1 MISVFDLTKIR
12 TRLAA
17 SLEEATGLHVVAHDV
32 DRPNPPEISV
42 LAGSPWVQ
50 ASEMP
55 TYGQPWDLYLQLI
68 VTVPRGKQA
77 ENIEGLEMAVS
88 LILSA
93 LAYAGEWTIDS
104 VSQPYVLAGETYQL
118 PAVTVNIHGPIR
130 N

>member
-1 MISVFDLTKIR
+1 MTSVFDLTKIR
-12 TRLAA
+12 TRLAT

-68 VTVPRGKQA
+68 VTVPRGKRR
-77 ENIEGLEMAVS
+77 EIIEGLEMTVS
-88 LILSA
+88 LILST

-104 VSQPYVLAGETYQL
+104 VSQPYTLAGETYQL

>member
-1 MISVFDLTKIR
+1 MTNMFDLTKIR

-50 ASEMP
+50 TSEMP

-68 VTVPRGKQA
+68 VIVPRGKQT
-77 ENIEGLEMAVS
+77 EIIEGLEMAVS

-93 LAYAGEWTIDS
+93 LAYAGEWTIDN
-104 VSQPYVLAGETYQL
+104 VSQPYTLAGETYQL

>member
-1 MISVFDLTKIR
+1 MTSVFDLTKIR

-32 DRPNPPEISV
+32 DRPNPPEIAV

-68 VTVPRGKQA
+68 VTAPRGRQH
-77 ENIEGLEMAVS
+77 EIIEGLEMAVS

-93 LAYAGEWTIDS
+93 LAYAGEWTVDS
-104 VSQPYVLAGETYQL
+104 VSQPYTLAGETYQL
-118 PAVTVNIHGPIR
+118 PAVTISVHGPIR

>member
-1 MISVFDLTKIR
+1 MTNMFDLTKIR

-50 ASEMP
+50 TSETP

-68 VTVPRGKQA
+68 VTVPRGKQT
-77 ENIEGLEMAVS
+77 EIIEGLEMAVS
-88 LILSA
+88 LVLSA
-93 LAYAGEWTIDS
+93 LAYAGEWTIDN
-104 VSQPYVLAGETYQL
+104 VSQPYTLAGETYQL

>member
-1 MISVFDLTKIR
+1 MTNMFDLTKIR

-50 ASEMP
+50 TSETP

-68 VTVPRGKQA
+68 VTVPRGKQT
-77 ENIEGLEMAVS
+77 EIIEGLEMAVS

-93 LAYAGEWTIDS
+93 VAYAGEWTIDN
-104 VSQPYVLAGETYQL
+104 VSQPYTLAGETYQL

>member
-1 MISVFDLTKIR
+1 MTNMFDLTKIR

-50 ASEMP
+50 TSETP

-68 VTVPRGKQA
+68 VTVPRGKQT
-77 ENIEGLEMAVS
+77 EIIEGLEMAVS

-93 LAYAGEWTIDS
+93 LAYAGEWTIDN
-104 VSQPYVLAGETYQL
+104 VSQPYTLAGETYQL

>member
-1 MISVFDLTKIR
+1 MFDLTKIR
-12 TRLAA
+12 TRLAT

-32 DRPNPPEISV
+32 DRPNPPEIAV

-68 VTVPRGKQA
+68 VTVPRGEQR
-77 ENIEGLEMAVS
+77 EIIEGLEMAVS

-93 LAYAGEWTIDS
+93 LAYAGEWTVDS
-104 VSQPYVLAGETYQL
+104 VSQPYALAGETYQL

>member
-1 MISVFDLTKIR
+1 MMFDLTKIR
-12 TRLAA
+12 TQLAA
-17 SLEEATGLHVVAHDV
+17 SLEEATGLHVVACDV

-42 LAGSPWVQ
+42 IAGSPWVQ
-50 ASEMP
+50 ASETA

-77 ENIEGLEMAVS
+77 EIIEGLEMAVS
-88 LILSA
+88 LVLSA
-93 LAYAGEWTIDS
+93 LAYAGEWVVDS
-104 VSQPYVLAGETYQL
+104 VSQPYTLAGETYQL

>member
-1 MISVFDLTKIR
+1 MTNMFDLTKLR
-12 TRLAA
+12 TQLAT
-17 SLEEATGLHVVAHDV
+17 SIEEATGLHVVAHDV
-32 DRPNPPEISV
+32 DRPNPPEIAI

-50 ASEMP
+50 PSEMP

-68 VTVPRGKQA
+68 VTVPRGKQT
-77 ENIEGLEMAVS
+77 EIIEGLEMAVS

-93 LAYAGEWTIDS
+93 LAYAGEWTVDS

-118 PAVTVNIHGPIR
+118 PAVTISVHGPIR

>member
-1 MISVFDLTKIR
+1 MTSVFDLTKTR
-12 TRLAA
+12 TGLAA

-77 ENIEGLEMAVS
+77 EIIEGLEMAVS

-93 LAYAGEWTIDS
+93 LAYAGEWTIDN
-104 VSQPYVLAGETYQL
+104 VSQPYTLAGETYQL
-118 PAVTVNIHGPIR
+118 PAVTVNIHGPIQ

>member
-1 MISVFDLTKIR
+1 MFDLTKIR

-50 ASEMP
+50 TSEMS

-77 ENIEGLEMAVS
+77 EIIEGLEMAVS

-93 LAYAGEWTIDS
+93 LAYAGEWTID
-104 VSQPYVLAGETYQL
+104 VAPGPPRGAGETYHP
-118 PAVTVNIHGPIR
+118 PAVTVNVHGPIR

>member
-1 MISVFDLTKIR
+1 MFDLTKIR
-12 TRLAA
+12 TWLAA

-50 ASEMP
+50 TSEMP

-68 VTVPRGKQA
+68 VTVPRGKQT
-77 ENIEGLEMAVS
+77 EIIEGLEMAVS

-93 LAYAGEWTIDS
+93 LAYAGEWTIDN
-104 VSQPYVLAGETYQL
+104 VSQPYTLAGETYQL

>member
-1 MISVFDLTKIR
+1 MFDLTKIR

-50 ASEMP
+50 TSEMP

-68 VTVPRGKQA
+68 VTVPRGKQT
-77 ENIEGLEMAVS
+77 EIIEGLEMVVS

-93 LAYAGEWTIDS
+93 LAYAGEWTIDN
-104 VSQPYVLAGETYQL
+104 VSQPYTLAGDTYQL

>member
-1 MISVFDLTKIR
+1 MFDLTKIR
-12 TRLAA
+12 TQLAT
-17 SLEEATGLHVVAHDV
+17 SLGEATGLHVVAHDV

-50 ASEMP
+50 ASEMS

-68 VTVPRGKQA
+68 VTAPRGKQN
-77 ENIEGLEMAVS
+77 EIIEGLEMAVS

-93 LAYAGEWTIDS
+93 LAYAGEWAVDS
-104 VSQPYVLAGETYQL
+104 VSQPYMLAGETYQL

>member
-1 MISVFDLTKIR
+1 MTNMFDLTKIR

-50 ASEMP
+50 TSEMP
-55 TYGQPWDLYLQLI
+55 TCGQPWDLYLQLI
-68 VTVPRGKQA
+68 VTVPRGKQT
-77 ENIEGLEMAVS
+77 EIVEGLEMAVS

-93 LAYAGEWTIDS
+93 LAYAGEWTIDN
-104 VSQPYVLAGETYQL
+104 VSQPYTLAGETYQL

>member
-1 MISVFDLTKIR
+1 MMFDLTKIR
-12 TRLAA
+12 TRLVA

-32 DRPNPPEISV
+32 DRPNPPEVSV
-42 LAGSPWVQ
+42 IAGSPWVQ

-55 TYGQPWDLYLQLI
+55 TYGQPWDAHLLLV

-77 ENIEGLEMAVS
+77 EIIEGLEMAVS

-93 LAYAGEWTIDS
+93 LAYTGEWTVDS
-104 VSQPYVLAGETYQL
+104 VSQPYTLAGETYQL

>member
-1 MISVFDLTKIR
+1 MFDLTKIR
-12 TRLAA
+12 TRLAV

-32 DRPNPPEISV
+32 DRPNPPEVSV

-50 ASEMP
+50 TSEMS

-68 VTVPRGKQA
+68 VTIPRGKQT
-77 ENIEGLEMAVS
+77 EIIEGLEMAVS
-88 LILSA
+88 LILGA
-93 LAYAGEWTIDS
+93 LAYAGEWTIDN
-104 VSQPYVLAGETYQL
+104 VSQPYTLAGETYQL

>member
-1 MISVFDLTKIR
+1 MTNMFDLTKIR

-50 ASEMP
+50 TSEMP
-55 TYGQPWDLYLQLI
+55 THGQPWDLYLQLI
-68 VTVPRGKQA
+68 VTVPRGKQT
-77 ENIEGLEMAVS
+77 EIIEGLEMAVS

-93 LAYAGEWTIDS
+93 LAYAGEWTIDN
-104 VSQPYVLAGETYQL
+104 VSQPYTLAGETYQL

>member
-1 MISVFDLTKIR
+1 MTNMFDLTKIR

-50 ASEMP
+50 TSEMP

-68 VTVPRGKQA
+68 VTVPRGKQT
-77 ENIEGLEMAVS
+77 EIIEGLEMAVS

-93 LAYAGEWTIDS
+93 LAYAGEWTIDN
-104 VSQPYVLAGETYQL
+104 VSQPYTLAGETYQL
-118 PAVTVNIHGPIR
+118 PAVTVKIHGPIR

>member
-1 MISVFDLTKIR
+1 MFDLTKIR
-12 TRLAA
+12 TRLAT
-17 SLEEATGLHVVAHDV
+17 SLGEATGLHVVAHDV

-68 VTVPRGKQA
+68 VTAPRGKQN
-77 ENIEGLEMAVS
+77 EIIEGLEMAVS

-93 LAYAGEWTIDS
+93 LAFAGEWTVDS

-118 PAVTVNIHGPIR
+118 PAVTISVHGPIR

>member
-1 MISVFDLTKIR
+1 MTSMFDLTKIR
-12 TRLAA
+12 TCLAA

-55 TYGQPWDLYLQLI
+55 TYGQPWELYLQLI
-68 VTVPRGKQA
+68 VTVPRGKQS
-77 ENIEGLEMAVS
+77 EIIEGLEMTVS

-93 LAYAGEWTIDS
+93 LAYAGEWTVDS
-104 VSQPYVLAGETYQL
+104 VSQPYTLAGETYQL

>member
-1 MISVFDLTKIR
+1 MFDLTKIR

-32 DRPNPPEISV
+32 DRPNPPEIAV

-50 ASEMP
+50 ALEMP
-55 TYGQPWDLYLQLI
+55 TYGQPWDLYLQLV
-68 VTVPRGKQA
+68 VTAPRGKQC
-77 ENIEGLEMAVS
+77 EIIEGLEMAVS

-93 LAYAGEWTIDS
+93 LAYAGEWTVDS
-104 VSQPYVLAGETYQL
+104 VSQPYTLAGETYQL

>member
-1 MISVFDLTKIR
+1 MTNMFELTKIR

-50 ASEMP
+50 TSETP

-68 VTVPRGKQA
+68 VTVPRGKQT
-77 ENIEGLEMAVS
+77 EIIEGLEMAVS

-93 LAYAGEWTIDS
+93 LAYAGEWTIDN
-104 VSQPYVLAGETYQL
+104 VSQPYTLAGETYQL